1 MSSERCLGCYLELK
15 EGQRDYHP
23 ACSRKLFGTPVP
35 PEFPFTERDLLDLA
49 EQSVLRSATVTG
61 AQAKLS
67 VGLLR
72 GTGPSAPDRLAIM
85 GVWGSHILKPPTS
98 RYPHLPELEDLTMHL
113 ASIAGIH
120 VVPHGLVRMQA
131 SSSRTSGDGVLA
143 YITRRVDRVGK
154 PGAKSMKKLHMEDMC
169 QLTERQ
175 TEHKYKGSH
184 EQIVKAILRHAKNTQ
199 ADVTFFYEQVLFNF
213 LTGNADMH
221 LKNFSLL
228 KGQEGHYDLS
238 PAYDLLPSSLLINET
253 EELALTLNSRKSK
266 LTRADF
272 ETAMRAAGLNE
283 RAIAN
288 LFKRFAKAL
297 PKWKEFIA
305 LGFVSEVFK
314 ERYRA
319 LIAERAA
326 RMDL

>member
-1 MSSERCLGCYLELK
+1 MSSERCLGCYLELE
-15 EGQRDYHP
+15 EGQSDYHP
-23 ACSRKLFGTPVP
+23 SCSRKLFGTPVP
-35 PEFPFTERDLLDLA
+35 PELPYTEQDLLDLA

-61 AQAKLS
+61 AQTKLS

-72 GTGPSAPDRLAIM
+72 GTGPSTPDRLTIT

-98 RYPHLPELEDLTMHL
+98 HYPHLPELEDLTMHL
-113 ASIAGIH
+113 ASIAGINA
-120 VVPHGLVRMQA
+120 VPHGLVRMQ
-131 SSSRTSGDGVLA
+131 DGVLA

-184 EQIVKAILRHAKNTQ
+184 EQIVKAIARYARNTQ
-199 ADVTFFYEQVLFNF
+199 FDLTSFYEQVLFSF

-228 KGQEGHYDLS
+228 KDTDGHYNLS
-238 PAYDLLPSSLLINET
+238 PAYDMVPSSLLINEA
-253 EELALTLNSRKSK
+253 EELALTLNGRKSK
-266 LTRADF
+266 LARTDF
-272 ETAMRAAGLNE
+272 ETAMHAAGLNE
-283 RAIAN
+283 RAILN
-288 LFKRFAKAL
+288 LFNRMKKAL
-297 PKWKEFIA
+297 PNWMEFID
-305 LGFVSEVFK
+305 LGFVPDEMK

-326 RMDL
+326 RMGL